1 MSDQMQFAP
10 LRQTHD
16 MIGQAENYSV
26 PDFKDLQR
34 LNNRITNNL
43 LYYQTNYFL
52 VFFALFLL
60 ISIIHPVEF
69 AAGMFAFIGLFV
81 VILFLTKKNPQIERL
96 KRDKPFL
103 SLGVILIVGAFLFN
117 LFGSL
122 LMFLFAI
129 CMPILLIFLHA
140 SMRLRNIKN
149 KVTNK
154 IETIGITRTPMGFI
168 LEQLDVMI
176 ESGLKKE

>member
-10 LRQTHD
+10 FRPMND
-16 MIGQAENYSV
+16 IVGQAENYSV
-26 PDFKDLQR
+26 PDFKDLAR
-34 LNNRITNNL
+34 VNNRITNNL

-52 VFFALFLL
+52 LFLALFLL
-60 ISIIHPVEF
+60 MGIIHPVEF
-69 AAGMFAFIGLFV
+69 AAGLFAFVTLFGGV
-81 VILFLTKKNPQIERL
+81 LFLTKNNPQIERI

-103 SLGVILIVGAFLFN
+103 SLGVILILSAFLFN

-149 KVTNK
+149 KTVNK
-154 IETIGITRTPMGFI
+154 CEMIGITRTPMGFL
-168 LEQLDVMI
+168 LEQLDLMFQSSQKD
-176 ESGLKKE
+176 E